1 MPVKERWRAQK
12 KYREKRD
19 RDQSSNTEG
28 GGAQTVDRSD
38 QLSGVEWTPRRVVA
52 GPGIRP
58 GSPPRSLPVT
68 PRFRSPSPSVKAVTA
83 SGALLRPCA
92 VGPNGPTQLACRAR
106 FANRRYLV
114 VVVVDR
120 PPPACFVV
128 VVSPLPRASELPVVA
143 LGVVFTGKWRE
154 TWPFSQCGKPQ
165 AVEASSVSRRCYNYP
180 CWPACTLMWYCCS
193 SLFRRCVL
201 LSIVWDV

>member
-1 MPVKERWRAQK
+1 MDATESSGRA
-12 KYREKRD
+12 RD
-19 RDQSSNTEG
+19 TSRQSTTLAPSH
-28 GGAQTVDRSD
+28 ASFSLAVSFQ
-38 QLSGVEWTPRRVVA
+38 
-52 GPGIRP
+52 RP
-58 GSPPRSLPVT
+58 
-68 PRFRSPSPSVKAVTA
+68 VKAVTA

-143 LGVVFTGKWRE
+143 LGVVFTGK
-154 TWPFSQCGKPQ
+154 
-165 AVEASSVSRRCYNYP
+165 
-180 CWPACTLMWYCCS
+180 
-193 SLFRRCVL
+193 
-201 LSIVWDV
+201 